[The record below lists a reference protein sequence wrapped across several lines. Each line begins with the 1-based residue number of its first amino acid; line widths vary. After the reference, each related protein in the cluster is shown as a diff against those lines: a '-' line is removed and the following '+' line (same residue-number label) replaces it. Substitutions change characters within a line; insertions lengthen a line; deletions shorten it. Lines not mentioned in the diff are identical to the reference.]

1 MLSEIKI
8 SSKITALLLSV
19 VLVSVFAISLLSYS
33 SGKQAVEERYWENLT
48 VMSRLKAKQIKSYF
62 DQVQANMVY
71 MATSPQVSAQVSRA
85 NLNFQRNQ
93 DTLLRYVDAELRPL
107 LEPIQ
112 GIQSYHNIV
121 LTNQRGEVVF
131 KSNPTATQV
140 VLGKPYAGFSELLAQ
155 AERTQQE
162 VYFGVPFESN
172 THVYHIY
179 MASPVH
185 MAGGEVG
192 GMLIVELN
200 MRPIDGIVEDYTG
213 MEHSETGEV
222 VLGRRVGNQVQYLNR
237 PKNSTNIRLTQKVLI
252 NNREGEALQKAVK
265 GLTGQGIT
273 RDYYDH
279 ETLSAWTFIPGPEW
293 GLVVKVDKK
302 EIDKHLDSLIV
313 SFVLAG
319 LFITIVSLAVA
330 LIFSQVLVAPLQK
343 LKNILNIIARGELPE
358 KVETTSN
365 DEIGEMANALDNL
378 VHNLK
383 RTALFAYRIGEGDY
397 TSKFTPLSQN
407 DVLGTALLSMRD
419 SIQEADKKDKER
431 TWIVSGVA
439 EIGQILK
446 EQNEL
451 TALGDS
457 VLEFVTPKVNAIQ
470 AAFYSAEEDKETEE
484 AFLMMQASYAYNK
497 KKYLKGR
504 FGLSEGLPGQCFLE
518 KDLILRTE
526 IPQDYVTLTSGILED
541 SKPSCLLFVPL
552 ITDEKVF
559 GILEFASFE
568 RFTDTQIEFL
578 KQISLTIART
588 VANIKVNQRTIQLL
602 QESQQMSEELQVQQE
617 ILRNNAEEM
626 ESTQEQLQRSNVRL
640 EEQVQ
645 EVNRTQRRMQMLLEN
660 ASEVISIY
668 ERDGKV
674 RYISPSVEPI
684 LGYTQDELI
693 GVSDIVNTAPE
704 HKETV
709 KQMFAQLAQYPDE
722 TVSIQFKYR
731 KKDGTFVWLEATG
744 TNLLDDQAIKGL
756 LVNSRD
762 ITERR
767 RAEKEARMRG
777 QMQSLSENSPDLIMR
792 LNAEGKVFYI
802 NPTIKAL
809 TGLRPEHFLERNIRD
824 ASLKKE
830 IIKFWL
836 GLTEQAVKKGEA
848 INTEMHFPALREELI
863 MQVNALPEYNENKE
877 VESVLIVAHDITERK
892 RTEIQIR
899 DTNRK
904 ISESINYAQR
914 IQGAILPDNDYIRR
928 FLPDSFVFY
937 RPRDVVSGDFPWFIR
952 KNEHEIFIAAVD
964 CTGHGVPGALI
975 SLIGYF
981 LLNTIVRERQEV
993 LPGEML
999 DLLNAEVTQTLRQD
1013 DENSNTKDG
1022 MDIALA
1028 KINFEAQTLDYSG
1041 AHRPLYL
1048 LSDGELHQTKG
1059 DRFPI
1064 GGGSKHYRKRVNFT
1078 NHHIDLKKGDTF
1090 YMFSDGLPDQ
1100 FGGPENRK
1108 YSPRRIRDLVQQN
1121 ASLSMEEMEQEFAKS
1136 LDAWQ
1141 GEQKQTDDILMIGI
1155 RF

>member
-1 MLSEIKI
+1 
-8 SSKITALLLSV
+8 
-19 VLVSVFAISLLSYS
+19 
-33 SGKQAVEERYWENLT
+33 
-48 VMSRLKAKQIKSYF
+48 
-62 DQVQANMVY
+62 
-71 MATSPQVSAQVSRA
+71 
-85 NLNFQRNQ
+85 
-93 DTLLRYVDAELRPL
+93 
-107 LEPIQ
+107 
-112 GIQSYHNIV
+112 
-121 LTNQRGEVVF
+121 
-131 KSNPTATQV
+131 
-140 VLGKPYAGFSELLAQ
+140 
-155 AERTQQE
+155 
-162 VYFGVPFESN
+162 
-172 THVYHIY
+172 
-179 MASPVH
+179 
-185 MAGGEVG
+185 
-192 GMLIVELN
+192 
-200 MRPIDGIVEDYTG
+200 
-213 MEHSETGEV
+213 
-222 VLGRRVGNQVQYLNR
+222 
-237 PKNSTNIRLTQKVLI
+237 
-252 NNREGEALQKAVK
+252 
-265 GLTGQGIT
+265 
-273 RDYYDH
+273 
-279 ETLSAWTFIPGPEW
+279 
-293 GLVVKVDKK
+293 
-302 EIDKHLDSLIV
+302 
-313 SFVLAG
+313 
-319 LFITIVSLAVA
+319 
-330 LIFSQVLVAPLQK
+330 
-343 LKNILNIIARGELPE
+343 
-358 KVETTSN
+358 
-365 DEIGEMANALDNL
+365 
-378 VHNLK
+378 
-383 RTALFAYRIGEGDY
+383 
-397 TSKFTPLSQN
+397 
-407 DVLGTALLSMRD
+407 
-419 SIQEADKKDKER
+419 
-431 TWIVSGVA
+431 
-439 EIGQILK
+439 
-446 EQNEL
+446 
-451 TALGDS
+451 
-457 VLEFVTPKVNAIQ
+457 
-470 AAFYSAEEDKETEE
+470 
-484 AFLMMQASYAYNK
+484 
-497 KKYLKGR
+497 
-504 FGLSEGLPGQCFLE
+504 
-518 KDLILRTE
+518 
-526 IPQDYVTLTSGILED
+526 
-541 SKPSCLLFVPL
+541 
-552 ITDEKVF
+552 
-559 GILEFASFE
+559 
-568 RFTDTQIEFL
+568 
-578 KQISLTIART
+578 
-588 VANIKVNQRTIQLL
+588 
-602 QESQQMSEELQVQQE
+602 
-617 ILRNNAEEM
+617 
-626 ESTQEQLQRSNVRL
+626 
-640 EEQVQ
+640 
-645 EVNRTQRRMQMLLEN
+645 
-660 ASEVISIY
+660 
-668 ERDGKV
+668 V

-693 GVSDIVNTAPE
+693 GVSDIANTAPE
-704 HKETV
+704 HKDTV
-709 KQMFAQLAQYPDE
+709 KQMFTQLAQYPDE
-722 TVSIQFKYR
+722 TISIQFKYR

-848 INTEMHFPALREELI
+848 VNAEMHFPALREELI
-863 MQVNALPEYNENKE
+863 MQMNVLPEYNDNKE

-914 IQGAILPDNDYIRR
+914 IQGAILPDNEYIRR

-952 KNEHEIFIAAVD
+952 KNEDEIFIAAVD

-1028 KINFEAQTLDYSG
+1028 KINFETQTLDYSG

-1078 NHHIDLKKGDTF
+1078 NHHISLKKGDTF

-1108 YSPRRIRDLVQQN
+1108 YSPRQIRDLIQRN

-1136 LDAWQ
+1136 LDTWQ